1 MVSKAIED
9 LRKGLSLY
17 YVWVY
22 QAYHDITAK
31 YKRTVLG
38 SLWMSGGMV
47 VTSVSLAIIFGALFH
62 QSLQQALPYTM
73 SGIVCFMM
81 VGYVFGDGT
90 EMFISAGGI
99 IKNHAYPFTF
109 YAFHTMCKSFINF
122 LHNLVIFWIF
132 MAVIGSLT
140 IPYWSVIP
148 GILVALLFMFSWGM
162 IAGMMA
168 ARFRDMRFMLPYMG
182 QLFSMLTPIFWRTDS
197 LHGPVL
203 LAVNLNPVFEIIQ
216 LIRDPLLG
224 KPSSAMAWEIALGY
238 TGAGLVLW
246 AIFFTAFRRRIP
258 FWV

>member
-1 MVSKAIED
+1 MVSKAIGD
-9 LRKGLSLY
+9 LQKGIGLY
-17 YVWVY
+17 YVWFY

-62 QSLQQALPYTM
+62 QSLQEALPYTM
-73 SGIVCFMM
+73 AGIISFML

-109 YAFHTMCKSFINF
+109 YAFHTVCKSFITF
-122 LHNLVIFWIF
+122 LHNLIIFWIF
-132 MAVIGSLT
+132 MVVIGSFA
-140 IPYWSVIP
+140 IPHWSIIP
-148 GILVALLFMFSWGM
+148 GLIVALLFMFSWGM
-162 IAGMMA
+162 IAGMLA

-203 LAVNLNPVFEIIQ
+203 LAVNLNPVYEIIQ
-216 LIRDPLLG
+216 LIRNPLQG
-224 KPSSAMAWEIALGY
+224 KVASAMAWELGLGY
-238 TGAGLVLW
+238 TAAGLVLW
-246 AIFFTAFRRRIP
+246 FICFSVYRRRIP